1 MDSVRDDLDVTTAPG
16 SHHHPVLWGLLLSSL
31 AGGSTTIGGL
41 IGVWRRP
48 NDSTL
53 AFLLGVAIGVMM
65 LLAVVEMWVHN
76 ALEHGVLVVTV
87 GFVAGAG
94 LYRLLQVRVEDCRL
108 RRAQTSG
115 HSSTIWPAAS
125 LAVLPPYYARHF
137 SLKSQPLLP
146 DSGTCVVEAKNSG
159 NLEGDGTK
167 EAKEARSTP
176 AKDLKQST
184 RSSNK
189 KARSAELFRL
199 GLLMSVTMT
208 LHNLPEGFA
217 VAFSSLTDFGPV
229 MALAIAI
236 HNIPEG
242 IIVAA
247 PVYAATGS
255 RWKALGMAAASGLS
269 EPIGALI
276 ALLSV
281 KPVISEESL
290 HVILA
295 VVGGIMAA
303 VCVLE
308 LLPEAKKCNDDRK
321 LALGVVCGAV
331 IMGSTLLVG
340 V

>member
-1 MDSVRDDLDVTTAPG
+1 MS
-16 SHHHPVLWGLLLSSL
+16 
-31 AGGSTTIGGL
+31 
-41 IGVWRRP
+41 
-48 NDSTL
+48 
-53 AFLLGVAIGVMM
+53 
-65 LLAVVEMWVHN
+65 
-76 ALEHGVLVVTV
+76 ALV
-87 GFVAGAG
+87 G
-94 LYRLLQVRVEDCRL
+94 L
-108 RRAQTSG
+108 RRSG
-115 HSSTIWPAAS
+115 SWSTEWPAAS
-125 LAVLPPYYARHF
+125 LAMLPSYSSPLV
-137 SLKSQPLLP
+137 SSKSQPLLP
-146 DSGTCVVEAKNSG
+146 DSGTYVVEAKNSG
-159 NLEGDGTK
+159 NLDDEGAK
-167 EAKEARSTP
+167 EVKGVKGVKEARSTP
-176 AKDLKQST
+176 AKDFKQSA

-189 KARSAELFRL
+189 TARSAELFRL

-321 LALGVVCGAV
+321 LALGVMCGAV
-331 IMGSTLLVG
+331 IMGSTLLIG

>member
-1 MDSVRDDLDVTTAPG
+1 MASNNDQDFTNTILDDLREDPVTNA
-16 SHHHPVLWGLLLSSL
+16 HHPILWGLLLSTL

-41 IGVWRRP
+41 IGVLRRP

-65 LLAVVEMWVHN
+65 LLAVVEMWLHN
-76 ALEHGVLVVTV
+76 ALEHGIGVVTI
-87 GFVAGAG
+87 GFLAGAAA
-94 LYRLLQVRVEDCRL
+94 YRLL
-108 RRAQTSG
+108 
-115 HSSTIWPAAS
+115 
-125 LAVLPPYYARHF
+125 
-137 SLKSQPLLP
+137 QPLLP
-146 DSGTCVVEAKNSG
+146 DASASVLEAKSSL
-159 NLEGDGTK
+159 NLDELNDTQK
-167 EAKEARSTP
+167 AELTAKELAQMMRSN
-176 AKDLKQST
+176 
-184 RSSNK
+184 NK
-189 KARSAELFRL
+189 KVRSAELFRL
-199 GLLMSVTMT
+199 GLLMSLTMT

-217 VAFSSLTDFGPV
+217 VAFSSLTDFGPI

-236 HNIPEG
+236 HNVPEG

-255 RWKALGMAAASGLS
+255 RWKALGMAAASGMS

-281 KPVISEESL
+281 KPMISEDSL

-308 LLPEAKKCNDDRK
+308 LLPEGKKCRDDRR
-321 LALGVVCGAV
+321 LGTGVLFGIVV
-331 IMGSTLLVG
+331 MGSTLLLG

>member
-1 MDSVRDDLDVTTAPG
+1 MDTAEYVVHDDEMASLSDETRAAP
-16 SHHHPVLWGLLLSSL
+16 HHPILWGLLLSTL

-41 IGVWRRP
+41 IGVLRRP

-65 LLAVVEMWVHN
+65 LLAVVEMLVHN
-76 ALEHGVLVVTV
+76 ALEHGAGPVTL
-87 GFVAGAG
+87 GFLAGAG
-94 LYRLLQVRVEDCRL
+94 AYRLV
-108 RRAQTSG
+108 
-115 HSSTIWPAAS
+115 
-125 LAVLPPYYARHF
+125 
-137 SLKSQPLLP
+137 QPLLP
-146 DSGTCVVEAKNSG
+146 DSATAVLETKSSLDPNDTDMPLREGTTASTAATATSATSATSKATTAK
-159 NLEGDGTK
+159 T
-167 EAKEARSTP
+167 TP
-176 AKDLKQST
+176 RELAQKM
-184 RSSNK
+184 RANNK
-189 KARSAELFRL
+189 KVRSAELFRL

-208 LHNLPEGFA
+208 LHNFPEGFA

-255 RWKALGMAAASGLS
+255 RWKALGMAAASGMS
-269 EPIGALI
+269 EPVGALI

-281 KPVISEESL
+281 KPVISEDSL

-308 LLPEAKKCNDDRK
+308 LLPEGRKCRDDRK
-321 LALGVVCGAV
+321 LVIGVLFGVVV
-331 IMGSTLLVG
+331 MGSTLLLG

>member
-1 MDSVRDDLDVTTAPG
+1 MDTSPEYILHDDEMASVDETRAAP
-16 SHHHPVLWGLLLSSL
+16 HHPILWGLLLSTL

-41 IGVWRRP
+41 IGVLRRP

-65 LLAVVEMWVHN
+65 LLAVVEMLVHN
-76 ALEHGVLVVTV
+76 ALEHGAGPVTL
-87 GFVAGAG
+87 GFLAGAG
-94 LYRLLQVRVEDCRL
+94 AYRLV
-108 RRAQTSG
+108 
-115 HSSTIWPAAS
+115 
-125 LAVLPPYYARHF
+125 
-137 SLKSQPLLP
+137 QPLLP
-146 DSGTCVVEAKNSG
+146 ESATAVLETKSSLDLNDADMPLREGTTA
-159 NLEGDGTK
+159 
-167 EAKEARSTP
+167 STP
-176 AKDLKQST
+176 ATSATATSATSATSKATTAKTTPRELAQKM
-184 RSSNK
+184 RANNK
-189 KARSAELFRL
+189 KVRSAELFRL

-208 LHNLPEGFA
+208 LHNFPEGFA

-255 RWKALGMAAASGLS
+255 RWKALGMAAASGMS
-269 EPIGALI
+269 EPVGALI

-281 KPVISEESL
+281 KPVISEDSL

-308 LLPEAKKCNDDRK
+308 LLPEGRKCRDDRK
-321 LALGVVCGAV
+321 LVIGALFGVVV
-331 IMGSTLLVG
+331 MGSTLLLG